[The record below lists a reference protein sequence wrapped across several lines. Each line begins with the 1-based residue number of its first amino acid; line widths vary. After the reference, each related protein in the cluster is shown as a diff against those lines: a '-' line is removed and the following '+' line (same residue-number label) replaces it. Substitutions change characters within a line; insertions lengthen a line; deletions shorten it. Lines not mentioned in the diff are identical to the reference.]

1 MTFFTH
7 MNNILGIR
15 INQTSNNASMNFGHA
30 VHKGHQ
36 ANSKLNVG
44 YGQPGDANFSPLQFN
59 NANLTNDPD
68 AVDQAQ
74 AQV

>member
-1 MTFFTH
+1 

-15 INQTSNNASMNFGHA
+15 INQAASNASMNFGNV

-36 ANSKLNVG
+36 ANGKLNVG
-44 YGQPGDANFSPLQFN
+44 YAQPGDANFSPLQFN

-68 AVDQAQ
+68 VVDQAQ